1 MTLRRRIL
9 LGCSVIALVLLA
21 ADVVLAVTVRTVL
34 LDGVDS
40 QITESARR
48 ITRINGIRAFAA
60 QPAAGTPIAPLQ
72 KTVMVAPG
80 PAAEAPEVLTDL
92 FIAVLDNGGGE
103 VFPFNSAL
111 SAPAS
116 QMPRIDPDEV
126 VARASDRGGDP
137 EPFTVEAA
145 DGSQSWRLVASPG
158 LGPDLVL
165 VGMSLQRMNETL
177 GRVIGVAG
185 VVTAAILTI
194 LAAVAVWMIRLG
206 VRPMTEMAGTAEA
219 IAAGDLTR
227 RVELSATGTEAARL
241 GASLNRMLERIG
253 DALAARSK
261 SEERLRRFVADA
273 SHELRTPLTS
283 ILGYAELWRTGALE
297 DPEDR
302 AEAMRRLD
310 EEARRMGVLVDDLL
324 LLAHLD
330 EGRPLERRPVAL
342 DRIVTDAVA
351 DARAVEP
358 KRPILLEAAPA
369 EVPGDESRLRQVVS
383 NLLAN
388 ARVHTPPDTP
398 VHVSVTPE
406 DGRVRL
412 VVADEGAG
420 IEPASRARLFERF
433 YRADPAR
440 SRSSGGN
447 GLGLAIVAAI
457 VDAHAGT
464 VSVDERPGGGAR
476 FTVELPGGG
485 TGSGSLT

>member
-1 MTLRRRIL
+1 
-9 LGCSVIALVLLA
+9 
-21 ADVVLAVTVRTVL
+21 
-34 LDGVDS
+34 
-40 QITESARR
+40 
-48 ITRINGIRAFAA
+48 
-60 QPAAGTPIAPLQ
+60 
-72 KTVMVAPG
+72 
-80 PAAEAPEVLTDL
+80 
-92 FIAVLDNGGGE
+92 
-103 VFPFNSAL
+103 
-111 SAPAS
+111 
-116 QMPRIDPDEV
+116 
-126 VARASDRGGDP
+126 
-137 EPFTVEAA
+137 
-145 DGSQSWRLVASPG
+145 
-158 LGPDLVL
+158 
-165 VGMSLQRMNETL
+165 
-177 GRVIGVAG
+177 
-185 VVTAAILTI
+185 
-194 LAAVAVWMIRLG
+194 
-206 VRPMTEMAGTAEA
+206 
-219 IAAGDLTR
+219 
-227 RVELSATGTEAARL
+227 
-241 GASLNRMLERIG
+241 
-253 DALAARSK
+253 
-261 SEERLRRFVADA
+261 
-273 SHELRTPLTS
+273 
-283 ILGYAELWRTGALE
+283 
-297 DPEDR
+297 
-302 AEAMRRLD
+302 
-310 EEARRMGVLVDDLL
+310 MGVLVDDLL

-412 VVADEGAG
+412 VVADEGPG